1 MRNIVLK
8 IYHNSVIRYIFFGGC
23 TTLVNI
29 GSYYLLRQISPW
41 NILSVNAISIFLAI
55 LFAFFVN
62 SKFVFCSQT
71 KNFNGI
77 LAEFS
82 KFLGARLL
90 TMLIEIIGVE
100 LLVWSGIN
108 DVAAKIVIQ
117 FIVLTLNYI
126 FGRFWIF
133 RGEK

>member
-1 MRNIVLK
+1 MRNIFLK
-8 IYHNSVIRYIFFGGC
+8 IYHNSAIRYIFFGGC

-41 NILSVNAISIFLAI
+41 NILTVNVISIFLAI

-71 KNFNGI
+71 KNFKGI

-82 KFLGARLL
+82 KFFGARLL
-90 TMLIEIIGVE
+90 TMLIEIAGVE
-100 LLVWSGIN
+100 LLVWSGMK

-126 FGRFWIF
+126 LGRFWIF
-133 RGEK
+133 RRKN